1 MEKEIADLRCRLAN
15 GGNQPRGVSEVTA
28 GEDLNPSPDKA
39 FYDPNS
45 PHSRSLSVTADTR
58 ASSLRPPLA
67 VQGPETSIVGQDSTL
82 WKLEDISLSPVRIIR
97 LFEQ

>member
-15 GGNQPRGVSEVTA
+15 RGNQSREISSEVTA

-67 VQGPETSIVGQDSTL
+67 EISIVGQDSNL
-82 WKLEDISLSPVRIIR
+82 WKLEDISLSPVRIVR

>member
-15 GGNQPRGVSEVTA
+15 RGNQSREISSEVTA

-67 VQGPETSIVGQDSTL
+67 ETSIVGQDSNL
-82 WKLEDISLSPVRIIR
+82 WKLEDISLSPVRIVR